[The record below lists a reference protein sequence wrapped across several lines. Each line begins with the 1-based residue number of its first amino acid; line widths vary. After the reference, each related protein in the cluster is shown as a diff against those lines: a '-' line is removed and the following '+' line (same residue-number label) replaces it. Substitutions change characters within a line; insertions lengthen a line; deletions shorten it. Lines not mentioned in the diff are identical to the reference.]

1 MKLQVFEAQAFD
13 DTGVLTLLQYLEKY
27 SQSIPCWKQLGGGGG
42 DKKINNTM
50 CSPVCSEQQHVS

>member
-27 SQSIPCWKQLGGGGG
+27 SQSIPCWKQLGGGG

-50 CSPVCSEQQHVS
+50 CSTVCSEQQHVS